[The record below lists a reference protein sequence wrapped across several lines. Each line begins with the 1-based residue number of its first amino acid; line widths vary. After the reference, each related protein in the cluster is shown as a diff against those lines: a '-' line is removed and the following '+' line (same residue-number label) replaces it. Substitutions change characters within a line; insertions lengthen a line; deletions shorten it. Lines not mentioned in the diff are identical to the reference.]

1 MSQDGFTL
9 YSTAYISYEEYMGWL
24 YQLNA
29 VLIPEEGGAFD
40 ARISKDIHHVW
51 TYLFREDDL
60 DRDMEE
66 MAEVPGVL
74 VKIRQV
80 LGGEP
85 KSAVALAT
93 NKVVGSKILAV
104 EFAALCADHYPCVV
118 LQTVGDVIYS
128 RQELLKYRDAGMGF
142 DGFTWET
149 ANSPH
154 PLSWNIPWIREKP
167 GNSSKDEIFVQ
178 SDRSEERS
186 KGQLGA

>member
-9 YSTAYISYEEYMGWL
+9 YSTASISHEEYMSWL
-24 YQLNA
+24 RQLNA
-29 VLIPEEGGAFD
+29 VLIPEEEGAFD
-40 ARISKDIHHVW
+40 ARISKDIHHLW

-66 MAEVPGVL
+66 MEEVPGVL

-85 KSAVALAT
+85 KSAIALST

-104 EFAALCADHYPCVV
+104 QFAALCADRYPCVV
-118 LQTVGDVIYS
+118 LQAVGNVVYS
-128 RQELLKYRDAGMGF
+128 RQKLFKYRDAGMGF

-149 ANSPH
+149 ADPDYSFLPDGLEFRDEPEDSLKNQ
-154 PLSWNIPWIREKP
+154 WIA
-167 GNSSKDEIFVQ
+167 
-178 SDRSEERS
+178 RSAMPEERN
-186 KGQLGA
+186 KEQLGA